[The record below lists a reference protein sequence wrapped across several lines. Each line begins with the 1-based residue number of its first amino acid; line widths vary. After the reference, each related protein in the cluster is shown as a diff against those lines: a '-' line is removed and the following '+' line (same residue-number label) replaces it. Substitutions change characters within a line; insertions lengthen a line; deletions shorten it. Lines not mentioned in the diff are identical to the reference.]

1 MTGFGAVKVET
12 EEYEIQVEVKTL
24 NSKYL
29 DFNMRP
35 DPLFSAREPEIRS
48 LISQKLVRGKIVFN
62 LNFTNLK
69 ALSDMRVNQDVV
81 AHYYQELKKTAE
93 QIDAPQHDLFRIAM
107 LLPNTYTTDAQSC
120 GDEEWKIIRQAI
132 EQAIEKCNEF
142 RAREGKLLQQML
154 AQSLDTLENLLQK
167 VEEQDPER
175 LIKIREKLKKHVDEF
190 VSHEHFDSNRFEQ
203 ELIYYIEKLD
213 IAEEK
218 TRLRS
223 HLPYFREILEKPA
236 DSHGKKLNFI
246 AQEIGREINTIGSKA
261 NDVQIQHL
269 VVNMKEEL
277 EKIKEQISN
286 VI

>member
-12 EEYEIQVEVKTL
+12 EAYEIQVEIKTL

-35 DPLFSAREPEIRS
+35 DPLFSAREPEIRT

-62 LNFTNLK
+62 LNFKNLK
-69 ALSDMRVNQDVV
+69 ALSDMRVNQDIV
-81 AHYYQELKKTAE
+81 AHYYQELQKTAE
-93 QIDAPQHDLFRIAM
+93 QINAPQHDLFRIAM

-120 GDEEWKIIRQAI
+120 GDEEWKVIRQAI
-132 EQAIEKCNEF
+132 EQAINKCNEF
-142 RAREGKLLQQML
+142 REREGQNLQNML
-154 AQSLDTLENLLQK
+154 AESITNLENLLEK
-167 VEEQDPER
+167 VEARDPER
-175 LIKIREKLKKHVDEF
+175 VVKIREKLKKHVEEY
-190 VSHEHFDSNRFEQ
+190 VAHEHFDPNRFEQ
-203 ELIYYIEKLD
+203 ELVYYVEKLD

-223 HLPYFREILEKPA
+223 HLPYFREVMEKPA

-261 NDVQIQHL
+261 NDVQIQHI

-277 EKIKEQISN
+277 DKIKEQISN